1 MMKTHTKKQREL
13 RNTLIGWLLVMPS
26 LIFMAAFTVWPVFRS
41 IWLSLTKYKLGMSAP
56 EFIGLKN
63 YINLAGSSLFWKVM
77 GNTLFFALITIVPS
91 MVVGLFLATLVNRK
105 SRLIGFVRTSYFY
118 PVVMPM
124 IAIAS
129 IWMFIYMAKNGLLDQ
144 MLISMGFQPMNIL
157 SSKKTVLPAMAFM
170 YVWKEAGY
178 LMVFFL
184 SGIQSISTDVNEAAR
199 IDGANSWT
207 IFRKITLPLLAP
219 TFLFVSTIA
228 LTNSFKLVDHVVI
241 MTEGAPNNAS
251 TLLLYYIYQQ
261 GFTNFN
267 YGVSSTLTTVML
279 LLLMVVALPR
289 FLSQDKKIQYN
300 YRRPYT
306 MQKKHLIG
314 AGITAFSVILG
325 LLWLIPLIWLIG
337 TAFSVPSFHMTLFP
351 TTAFTLDNIKYVWNA
366 IPFGTYYINTLTLV
380 VCTFAV
386 QFFTSTL
393 AAYALAVL
401 DFKGQALVFAVIFM
415 QIIIPNDVLI
425 TPNFMTLSD
434 LKLIDSKI
442 GMMLPFYGSAMAIF
456 LLRQHFK
463 SMPKALAEAAKI
475 DGANT
480 WQTIWGVYM
489 PCAKPAYLSF
499 AVISVSYHW
508 NNYLWPLIVTNSPTN
523 RTLTVGL
530 AIFAKSKEANMQW
543 ANVCAAAFIIIVPLL
558 LAFLVAQKQFM
569 SSFVSAGIKE

>member
-1 MMKTHTKKQREL
+1 
-13 RNTLIGWLLVMPS
+13 MPS

-63 YINLAGSSLFWKVM
+63 YISLAGSSLFWKVM

-144 MLISMGFQPMNIL
+144 MLISMGLQPMNIL

-261 GFTNFN
+261 GFANFN
-267 YGVSSTLTTVML
+267 YGVSSALTTVML

-300 YRRPYT
+300 
-306 MQKKHLIG
+306 
-314 AGITAFSVILG
+314 
-325 LLWLIPLIWLIG
+325 
-337 TAFSVPSFHMTLFP
+337 
-351 TTAFTLDNIKYVWNA
+351 
-366 IPFGTYYINTLTLV
+366 
-380 VCTFAV
+380 
-386 QFFTSTL
+386 
-393 AAYALAVL
+393 
-401 DFKGQALVFAVIFM
+401 
-415 QIIIPNDVLI
+415 
-425 TPNFMTLSD
+425 
-434 LKLIDSKI
+434 
-442 GMMLPFYGSAMAIF
+442 
-456 LLRQHFK
+456 
-463 SMPKALAEAAKI
+463 
-475 DGANT
+475 
-480 WQTIWGVYM
+480 
-489 PCAKPAYLSF
+489 
-499 AVISVSYHW
+499 
-508 NNYLWPLIVTNSPTN
+508 
-523 RTLTVGL
+523 
-530 AIFAKSKEANMQW
+530 
-543 ANVCAAAFIIIVPLL
+543 
-558 LAFLVAQKQFM
+558 
-569 SSFVSAGIKE
+569 

>member
-1 MMKTHTKKQREL
+1 
-13 RNTLIGWLLVMPS
+13 MPS

-63 YINLAGSSLFWKVM
+63 YISLAGSSLFWKVM

-144 MLISMGFQPMNIL
+144 MLISMGLQPMNIL

-267 YGVSSTLTTVML
+267 YGVSSALTTL
-279 LLLMVVALPR
+279 CC
-289 FLSQDKKIQYN
+289 FCS
-300 YRRPYT
+300 
-306 MQKKHLIG
+306 
-314 AGITAFSVILG
+314 
-325 LLWLIPLIWLIG
+325 W
-337 TAFSVPSFHMTLFP
+337 
-351 TTAFTLDNIKYVWNA
+351 
-366 IPFGTYYINTLTLV
+366 
-380 VCTFAV
+380 
-386 QFFTSTL
+386 
-393 AAYALAVL
+393 
-401 DFKGQALVFAVIFM
+401 
-415 QIIIPNDVLI
+415 
-425 TPNFMTLSD
+425 
-434 LKLIDSKI
+434 
-442 GMMLPFYGSAMAIF
+442 
-456 LLRQHFK
+456 
-463 SMPKALAEAAKI
+463 
-475 DGANT
+475 
-480 WQTIWGVYM
+480 
-489 PCAKPAYLSF
+489 
-499 AVISVSYHW
+499 
-508 NNYLWPLIVTNSPTN
+508 
-523 RTLTVGL
+523 
-530 AIFAKSKEANMQW
+530 
-543 ANVCAAAFIIIVPLL
+543 
-558 LAFLVAQKQFM
+558 
-569 SSFVSAGIKE
+569 

>member
-144 MLISMGFQPMNIL
+144 MLISMGFQPKNIL

-267 YGVSSTLTTVML
+267 YGVSSALTTVML

-300 YRRPYT
+300 
-306 MQKKHLIG
+306 
-314 AGITAFSVILG
+314 
-325 LLWLIPLIWLIG
+325 
-337 TAFSVPSFHMTLFP
+337 
-351 TTAFTLDNIKYVWNA
+351 
-366 IPFGTYYINTLTLV
+366 
-380 VCTFAV
+380 
-386 QFFTSTL
+386 
-393 AAYALAVL
+393 
-401 DFKGQALVFAVIFM
+401 
-415 QIIIPNDVLI
+415 
-425 TPNFMTLSD
+425 
-434 LKLIDSKI
+434 
-442 GMMLPFYGSAMAIF
+442 
-456 LLRQHFK
+456 
-463 SMPKALAEAAKI
+463 
-475 DGANT
+475 
-480 WQTIWGVYM
+480 
-489 PCAKPAYLSF
+489 
-499 AVISVSYHW
+499 
-508 NNYLWPLIVTNSPTN
+508 
-523 RTLTVGL
+523 
-530 AIFAKSKEANMQW
+530 
-543 ANVCAAAFIIIVPLL
+543 
-558 LAFLVAQKQFM
+558 
-569 SSFVSAGIKE
+569 

>member
-1 MMKTHTKKQREL
+1 MKTHTKKQREL

-228 LTNSFKLVDHVVI
+228 RTNSFKLVDHVVI

-300 YRRPYT
+300 
-306 MQKKHLIG
+306 
-314 AGITAFSVILG
+314 
-325 LLWLIPLIWLIG
+325 
-337 TAFSVPSFHMTLFP
+337 
-351 TTAFTLDNIKYVWNA
+351 
-366 IPFGTYYINTLTLV
+366 
-380 VCTFAV
+380 
-386 QFFTSTL
+386 
-393 AAYALAVL
+393 
-401 DFKGQALVFAVIFM
+401 
-415 QIIIPNDVLI
+415 
-425 TPNFMTLSD
+425 
-434 LKLIDSKI
+434 
-442 GMMLPFYGSAMAIF
+442 
-456 LLRQHFK
+456 
-463 SMPKALAEAAKI
+463 
-475 DGANT
+475 
-480 WQTIWGVYM
+480 
-489 PCAKPAYLSF
+489 
-499 AVISVSYHW
+499 
-508 NNYLWPLIVTNSPTN
+508 
-523 RTLTVGL
+523 
-530 AIFAKSKEANMQW
+530 
-543 ANVCAAAFIIIVPLL
+543 
-558 LAFLVAQKQFM
+558 
-569 SSFVSAGIKE
+569 

>member
-1 MMKTHTKKQREL
+1 MKTHTKKQREL

-144 MLISMGFQPMNIL
+144 MLISMGLQPMNIL

-300 YRRPYT
+300 
-306 MQKKHLIG
+306 
-314 AGITAFSVILG
+314 
-325 LLWLIPLIWLIG
+325 
-337 TAFSVPSFHMTLFP
+337 
-351 TTAFTLDNIKYVWNA
+351 
-366 IPFGTYYINTLTLV
+366 
-380 VCTFAV
+380 
-386 QFFTSTL
+386 
-393 AAYALAVL
+393 
-401 DFKGQALVFAVIFM
+401 
-415 QIIIPNDVLI
+415 
-425 TPNFMTLSD
+425 
-434 LKLIDSKI
+434 
-442 GMMLPFYGSAMAIF
+442 
-456 LLRQHFK
+456 
-463 SMPKALAEAAKI
+463 
-475 DGANT
+475 
-480 WQTIWGVYM
+480 
-489 PCAKPAYLSF
+489 
-499 AVISVSYHW
+499 
-508 NNYLWPLIVTNSPTN
+508 
-523 RTLTVGL
+523 
-530 AIFAKSKEANMQW
+530 
-543 ANVCAAAFIIIVPLL
+543 
-558 LAFLVAQKQFM
+558 
-569 SSFVSAGIKE
+569 

>member
-1 MMKTHTKKQREL
+1 MKTHTKKQREL

-63 YINLAGSSLFWKVM
+63 YISLAGSSLFWKVM

-170 YVWKEAGY
+170 YVWKESGY

-267 YGVSSTLTTVML
+267 YGVSSALTTVML

-289 FLSQDKKIQYN
+289 FLSQDKKIQYTS
-300 YRRPYT
+300 RRPYT

-434 LKLIDSKI
+434 LKLIDTKI

-463 SMPKALAEAAKI
+463 SIPKALAEAAKI

>member
-1 MMKTHTKKQREL
+1 
-13 RNTLIGWLLVMPS
+13 MPS

-63 YINLAGSSLFWKVM
+63 YISLAGSSLFWKVM

-144 MLISMGFQPMNIL
+144 MLISMGLQPMNIL

-267 YGVSSTLTTVML
+267 YDVSSALTTVML

-300 YRRPYT
+300 
-306 MQKKHLIG
+306 
-314 AGITAFSVILG
+314 
-325 LLWLIPLIWLIG
+325 
-337 TAFSVPSFHMTLFP
+337 
-351 TTAFTLDNIKYVWNA
+351 
-366 IPFGTYYINTLTLV
+366 
-380 VCTFAV
+380 
-386 QFFTSTL
+386 
-393 AAYALAVL
+393 
-401 DFKGQALVFAVIFM
+401 
-415 QIIIPNDVLI
+415 
-425 TPNFMTLSD
+425 
-434 LKLIDSKI
+434 
-442 GMMLPFYGSAMAIF
+442 
-456 LLRQHFK
+456 
-463 SMPKALAEAAKI
+463 
-475 DGANT
+475 
-480 WQTIWGVYM
+480 
-489 PCAKPAYLSF
+489 
-499 AVISVSYHW
+499 
-508 NNYLWPLIVTNSPTN
+508 
-523 RTLTVGL
+523 
-530 AIFAKSKEANMQW
+530 
-543 ANVCAAAFIIIVPLL
+543 
-558 LAFLVAQKQFM
+558 
-569 SSFVSAGIKE
+569 